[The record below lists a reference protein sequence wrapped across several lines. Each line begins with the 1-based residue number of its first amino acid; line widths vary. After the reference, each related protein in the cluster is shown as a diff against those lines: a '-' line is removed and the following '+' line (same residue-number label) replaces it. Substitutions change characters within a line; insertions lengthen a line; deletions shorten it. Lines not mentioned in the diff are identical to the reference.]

1 MSEQPT
7 EVTATETAPVQQPI
21 TPTPEAPAE
30 PRPTETVDFWKQQ
43 ARANE
48 QRAKDNAAAAKRLQE
63 IEDSQKS
70 EQQRHADAAARAQ
83 QDAAEARA
91 EALRYKA
98 AATHKVETDYF
109 DLLGTGTEDEV
120 NDRAQRVGGLIALK
134 SENDQLKAELEAL
147 RAGKPAPA
155 SGRPTPLLKPGAT
168 PEHAE
173 SEDDRIY
180 NSLYGG

>member
-7 EVTATETAPVQQPI
+7 EVTATET
-21 TPTPEAPAE
+21 TPTVQPTTPTLEAPPE
-30 PRPTETVDFWKQQ
+30 LKPTETVDFWKQQ

-48 QRAKDNAAAAKRLQE
+48 QRAKANADAAKRLQE

-70 EQQRHADAAARAQ
+70 EQQRHADAAAKAQ

-91 EALRYKA
+91 ESLRYKA
-98 AATHKVETDYF
+98 AATHKVDSDYF
-109 DLLGTGTEDEV
+109 DLLGGGTEDEV
-120 NDRAQRVGGLIALK
+120 NERAQRVGGLLALK

-155 SGRPTPLLKPGAT
+155 SGRPTALLKPGAT
-168 PEHAE
+168 PEHAL
-173 SEDDRIY
+173 SEEDALY
-180 NSLYGG
+180 QYLYGG